1 MDSQFDTE
9 AREVQRN
16 SACGLEQGQG
26 LVKVQQELRMR
37 TLYLLK
43 MLKDSESPPHGP
55 LLEMN
60 KKSRTYGVGGV
71 CD

>member
-43 MLKDSESPPHGP
+43 NAQGLGISTSW
-55 LLEMN
+55 
-60 KKSRTYGVGGV
+60 TIA
-71 CD
+71 